1 MGSVLCF
8 LTVAFTNHTLVFEL
22 TTWMQS
28 GLFNVK
34 WAFLFDTVT
43 CIMLIVVTSISFL
56 VHFYSLEYMNGDPHM
71 PRFFSY
77 LSLFTFFM
85 LILVT
90 GIAFYNCLLV
100 GKVLDYVVFY

>member
-1 MGSVLCF
+1 MG
-8 LTVAFTNHTLVFEL
+8 VAFLFSVVTFVSVSFSNEIYLFEL
-22 TTWMQS
+22 GTWIQS
-28 GLFNVK
+28 GLFNVQ

-43 CIMLIVVTSISFL
+43 CVMLVVVTSISFL

-90 GIAFYNCLLV
+90 AIV
-100 GKVLDYVVFY
+100 